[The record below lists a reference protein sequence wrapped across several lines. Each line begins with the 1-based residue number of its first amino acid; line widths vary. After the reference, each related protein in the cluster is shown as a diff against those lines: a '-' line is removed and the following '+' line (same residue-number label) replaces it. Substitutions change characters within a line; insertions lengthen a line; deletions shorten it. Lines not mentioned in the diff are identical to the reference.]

1 MNRDWHNNPSQGG
14 SRSTHDYGNSGPIE
28 PQRVERVWSWDY
40 LITAAIIF
48 VTVIVAAG
56 WA

>member
-1 MNRDWHNNPSQGG
+1 MNRDYFTKPHQG
-14 SRSTHDYGNSGPIE
+14 SRSTYDYGNSGPIE